1 MIAVGGLLVVAGL
14 ITLAAG
20 DWSGQWW
27 LLPGGLIA
35 GGIGV
40 LVAGLVAR
48 VRRRLAPLR
57 AARRV
62 TSSAPGSGG
71 PVQRLRAIPTMI
83 TAPWRGG
90 DAAVPK
96 YQTVLWLAGLLYLI
110 WPIDV
115 IPDLLPLVGITDDI
129 GVGAWLLTSLYAEA
143 GNQVARQRSAL
154 TSEEEKD

>member
-1 MIAVGGLLVVAGL
+1 MIAVGGVLVLAGL
-14 ITLAAG
+14 IALGVG

-35 GGIGV
+35 AGIGV
-40 LVAGLVAR
+40 LVAGVVAR

-62 TSSAPGSGG
+62 ATSAPGTGG
-71 PVQRLRAIPTMI
+71 PVQRLRAIPSMI
-83 TAPWRGG
+83 AAPWRGG
-90 DAAVPK
+90 EAAVPR
-96 YQTVLWLAGLLYLI
+96 YQTVLWLAGVLYLI

-129 GVGAWLLTSLYAEA
+129 GVGAWLVTSLYAEA
-143 GNQVARQRSAL
+143 GNQIARQRAVGG
-154 TSEEEKD
+154 SEED